1 MLQQHVLFWDR
12 DCDGQIYLWHTYS
25 GFRELGFS
33 FAFSLFAMF
42 IIHSGFSYPTRL
54 AYSYFPDP
62 WFRLFVGGMHKAKH
76 GSDSGTYDR
85 EGRFVP
91 QAFEDMFSKWDNGN
105 KGALSAW
112 ELWNMVAGHRVA
124 VDPFGVSSSANPD
137 DEACSD

>member
-1 MLQQHVLFWDR
+1 
-12 DCDGQIYLWHTYS
+12 
-25 GFRELGFS
+25 
-33 FAFSLFAMF
+33 MF

-54 AYSYFPDP
+54 VYSYFPDP